1 MMESMRTLASLA
13 LADMPP
19 ETHVRPEHGE
29 AVLRNQELLLGL
41 TDDVVQGFYDTLYQ
55 HPQTSQVFVDGERP
69 MREKTLADWYERTVR
84 GPLDDDYWAWMAL
97 VGLTHVIR
105 RVTNP
110 MMLAMASYV
119 AQFIEERVVD
129 FPISEEERNLLVSAF
144 RRVASMASAIITYAY
159 DNAISSALFEVVG
172 MPEALLERL
181 RDQEVSSALQKAH
194 QERNAG

>member
-19 ETHVRPEHGE
+19 ETHVQPEHGE

-105 RVTNP
+105 RVSNP

-119 AQFIEERVVD
+119 SQFIEERAAD

-144 RRVASMASAIITYAY
+144 RRVASMVSAIITYAY

-181 RDQEVSSALQKAH
+181 RDQEVSNALEKAH
-194 QERNAG
+194 QDRSA